1 MTKSE
6 IIKRLEELDKLEFEY
21 LMIDTWNAQ
30 ERREYYEIVAEIR
43 NLKMTLEEIEK
54 GG

>member
-21 LMIDTWNAQ
+21 LMIDHWNTQ
-30 ERREYYEIVAEIR
+30 ELREYYEIIAEIR
-43 NLKMTLEEIEK
+43 DLKMTLEEMEK
-54 GG
+54 GE